1 MKILKTYVIPETIKI
16 ELIGE
21 HWLNALGPIVRWRVC
36 WQFWRQVNVP
46 AERDGRWGLVYT
58 WGSNSS
64 SIDYHNQLEA
74 EQAFD
79 IAVARVNSWIVM
91 NGDISVDIMHDHDE
105 SLTTKDLTATRRL

>member
-1 MKILKTYVIPETIKI
+1 MKILKNYKIPEVIKI

-46 AERDGRWGLVYT
+46 AERDGRWTVKMD
-58 WGSNSS
+58 WASSSS
-64 SIDYHNQLEA
+64 SIIYTNQLEA

-79 IAVARVNSWIVM
+79 IAVARVNSQIVM
-91 NGDISVDIMHDHDE
+91 RGDISVDIMNDHE
-105 SLTTKDLTATRRL
+105 ETVT